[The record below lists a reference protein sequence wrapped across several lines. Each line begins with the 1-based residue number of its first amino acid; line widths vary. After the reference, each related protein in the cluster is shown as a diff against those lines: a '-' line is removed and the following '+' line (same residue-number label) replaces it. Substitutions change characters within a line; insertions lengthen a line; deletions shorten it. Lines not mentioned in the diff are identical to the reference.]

1 MTVKLLAIGK
11 TNQKE
16 LLHLIAQYE
25 KRLGHYTNF
34 SMETLPDIR
43 KNKNRSRDQLLQAE
57 GEALLQRIDA
67 SDRVYLLDER
77 GESFSSEE
85 FAGFLQK
92 QMNAGVRRL
101 VLVIGGAFGFSQALY
116 QRATGEISLSRM
128 TFSHQMV
135 RLFAVEQLYRAFTIL
150 RNEPYHHQ

>member
-1 MTVKLLAIGK
+1 MRKDWGITQISPW
-11 TNQKE
+11 
-16 LLHLIAQYE
+16 
-25 KRLGHYTNF
+25 KRFRILG
-34 SMETLPDIR
+34 S
-43 KNKNRSRDQLLQAE
+43 NKNRSRDQLLQAE

>member
-25 KRLGHYTNF
+25 KRLGHYANF

-67 SDRVYLLDER
+67 SDRIYLLDER

-116 QRATGEISLSRM
+116 QRAAGEISLSRM